1 MGRVDLIRPLLEGDE
16 IHIKVCAKGSPLLV

>member
-1 MGRVDLIRPLLEGDE
+1 VDLIRPLLEGDE